1 MRDKPARALSKLRV
15 ADPAR
20 AQHNV
25 GQKWSAPVSAHLV
38 RGAQGEARARR
49 FLRLRGLSIVACNV
63 RYRCGELDIVAR
75 DGATW
80 IFVEVRRRR
89 DSAAAAASIDA
100 PKRGRIC
107 RAAQC
112 FLLERFGD
120 RWPPCRFDVILLGD
134 DCAQWLRGAFA
145 MEEVK

>member
-1 MRDKPARALSKLRV
+1 MRDKPARAFSQLRA

-20 AQHNV
+20 AQHIA
-25 GQKWSAPVSAHLV
+25 GRDPSAPANAHLV
-38 RGAQGEARARR
+38 RGALGEARARR
-49 FLRLRGLSIVACNV
+49 FLRLRGLRIVACNV
-63 RYRCGELDIVAR
+63 RFRCGELDIVAR

-80 IFVEVRRRR
+80 VFVEVRRRR
-89 DSAAAAASIDA
+89 DPAAAAASIDA

-112 FLLERFGD
+112 FLLKRFGD

-134 DCAQWLRGAFA
+134 DAAQWLRGAFA
-145 MEEVK
+145 MDEGK